1 MFCIYKAI
9 AGVHKHDLFLLILHV
24 CVCVC
29 VLTVLF
35 DSQILLAKRQQK
47 FGAYTQT
54 G

>member
-24 CVCVC
+24 CVCV
-29 VLTVLF
+29 LTVLF

-47 FGAYTQT
+47 FGA
-54 G
+54 